1 MKRIVFKGWILFTAF
16 FLFSTEG
23 WAGMVIEQVM
33 RDVDGK
39 RASVITYYS
48 GYRFRTDHLE
58 EGLTTII
65 DFREDR
71 LVMIEHPSK
80 SYVEVKFSQWEKEVS
95 KRLKR
100 DFSGMMS
107 KERKIVVRRTGETA
121 TINGFLTEKI
131 EIIADGE
138 LIEENWVTREV
149 EMGEMEK
156 VNERIARGFS
166 KEFRSE
172 MKEGREIYEKLRTY
186 GFPILVKD
194 YTMTYGLGGIHRLEV
209 KKIERKE
216 LKDEIFLPP
225 EGYHPFLPK
234 PSKK

>member
-1 MKRIVFKGWILFTAF
+1 MKRIVFREWILFTVL

-33 RDVDGK
+33 RDVEGK

-48 GYRFRTDHLE
+48 GFRFRTDHLE

-100 DFSGMMS
+100 DFPGMMP

-156 VNERIARGFS
+156 VNERIVRGFS

-209 KKIERKE
+209 KKIEKKE
-216 LKDEIFLPP
+216 LRDEIFLPP
-225 EGYHPFLPK
+225 AGYNPVLSK